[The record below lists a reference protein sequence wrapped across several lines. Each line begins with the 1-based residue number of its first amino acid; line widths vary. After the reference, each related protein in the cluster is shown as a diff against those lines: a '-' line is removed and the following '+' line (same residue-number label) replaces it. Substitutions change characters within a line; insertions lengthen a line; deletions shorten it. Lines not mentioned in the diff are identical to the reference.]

1 MKIVGV
7 GAGPK
12 MITEQAIEVI
22 KTADIVY
29 GSTRAIELAKAHI
42 RGEAR
47 VLTNFD
53 TFEDNEHVCI
63 LSTGDP
69 MLSGLGKKAPNNA
82 EIISGISSLQ
92 LACARQKVDI
102 ADLLVVTTHGRNH
115 SESKDKL
122 KSVFTFGRT
131 LFVLPDPGFDLSEIC
146 SFLDTSG
153 FKGDVVLFEDLGYE
167 NERITYGSLQS
178 PPDRASDLFCVL
190 ITPQNI
196 VEVSG
201 ESNKCD

>member
-12 MITEQAIEVI
+12 MITEEAIEVI
-22 KTADIVY
+22 KAADVVY
-29 GSTRAIELAKAHI
+29 GSARAIELAKAHI

-47 VLTNFD
+47 ILTHFD
-53 TFEDNEHVCI
+53 RLEDKAHVCI

-102 ADLLVVTTHGRNH
+102 ADVLVVTTHGRNL
-115 SESKDKL
+115 SESQDKL
-122 KSVFTFGRT
+122 KRTFAFGLK
-131 LFVLPDPGFDLSEIC
+131 LFVLPDPDFDLCEIC
-146 SFLDTSG
+146 TFLDAHG
-153 FKGDVVLFEDLGYE
+153 CKGDVVLFEDLGYE
-167 NERITYGSLQS
+167 NERITYGSIQS
-178 PPDRASDLFCVL
+178 PPDRASDLFCFL
-190 ITPQNI
+190 INPHHI
-196 VEVSG
+196 V
-201 ESNKCD
+201 

>member
-12 MITEQAIEVI
+12 MITEEAIEVI
-22 KTADIVY
+22 KTADVVY
-29 GSTRAIELAKAHI
+29 GSARAIELAKAYI

-47 VLTNFD
+47 VLTHFD
-53 TFEDNEHVCI
+53 IFENNERVCV

-69 MLSGLGKKAPNNA
+69 MLSGLGKKAPDNA

-102 ADLLVVTTHGRNH
+102 ADVLVVTTHGRNL

-122 KSVFTFGRT
+122 KCTFTFGRK
-131 LFVLPDPGFDLSEIC
+131 LFILPDPDFGLDEIC
-146 SFLDTSG
+146 AFLDACG
-153 FKGDVVLFEDLGYE
+153 YKGDVVLFEDLGYKS
-167 NERITYGSLQS
+167 ERITYGSIQS
-178 PPDRASDLFCVL
+178 PPNRVSDLFCIL
-190 ITPQNI
+190 ISPQNI
-196 VEVSG
+196 A
-201 ESNKCD
+201 

>member
-12 MITEQAIEVI
+12 MITEEAIEVI
-22 KTADIVY
+22 KAADVVY
-29 GSTRAIELAKAHI
+29 GSKRAIELARAHI

-53 TFEDNEHVCI
+53 TLEDNEHVCI

-69 MLSGLGKKAPNNA
+69 MLSGLGKKAPDNA

-102 ADLLVVTTHGRNH
+102 VDLLVVTTHGRNL

-122 KSVFTFGRT
+122 KSIFTFGRK

-146 SFLDTSG
+146 TFLDTCG
-153 FKGDVVLFEDLGYE
+153 YKGDVALFEDLGYE

-196 VEVSG
+196 AEVSG
-201 ESNKCD
+201 RQQQM

>member
-1 MKIVGV
+1 ML
-7 GAGPK
+7 
-12 MITEQAIEVI
+12 
-22 KTADIVY
+22 Y
-29 GSTRAIELAKAHI
+29 GSKRAIELAKAYI

-47 VLTNFD
+47 LLTNFD

-69 MLSGLGKKAPNNA
+69 MLSGLGKKAPDNA

-92 LACARQKVDI
+92 LACARQKVNI
-102 ADLLVVTTHGRNH
+102 ADVTVVTTHGRNL

-122 KSVFTFGRT
+122 KSIFAFRRK

-146 SFLDTSG
+146 TFLDTCG
-153 FKGDVVLFEDLGYE
+153 YKGDVVLFEGLGYE

-178 PPDRASDLFCVL
+178 PPDRASDLFCVM
-190 ITPQNI
+190 ITYQNI
-196 VEVSG
+196 AEASG
-201 ESNKCD
+201 RQ

>member
-22 KTADIVY
+22 KAAEVVY

-42 RGEAR
+42 RGEVR

-102 ADLLVVTTHGRNH
+102 ADLLVVTTHGRNL
-115 SESKDKL
+115 SESKEKL
-122 KSVFTFGRT
+122 KSIFAFGRK
-131 LFVLPDPGFDLSEIC
+131 LFVLSDPGFDLSEIC
-146 SFLDTSG
+146 TFLDTCG
-153 FKGDVVLFEDLGYE
+153 YKGDVVLFEDLGYE

-196 VEVSG
+196 AEVSG
-201 ESNKCD
+201 RQQQM

>member
-22 KTADIVY
+22 KAAEVVY

-102 ADLLVVTTHGRNH
+102 ADLLVVTTHGRNL

-122 KSVFTFGRT
+122 KSIFTFGRK

-146 SFLDTSG
+146 TFLDTCG
-153 FKGDVVLFEDLGYE
+153 YKGDVALFEDLGYE

-178 PPDRASDLFCVL
+178 PPDRTSDLFCVL

-196 VEVSG
+196 AEVSG
-201 ESNKCD
+201 RQQQM

>member
-12 MITEQAIEVI
+12 MITEKAIEVI
-22 KTADIVY
+22 KAADLVY
-29 GSTRAIELAKAHI
+29 GSKRAIELAKAHI

-47 VLTNFD
+47 ILTSFD
-53 TFEDNEHVCI
+53 AFEDSEQVCV

-69 MLSGLGKKAPNNA
+69 MLSGLGKKAPYNA

-102 ADLLVVTTHGRNH
+102 ADVLVVTTHGRNL
-115 SESKDKL
+115 SESKNKL
-122 KSVFTFGRT
+122 KNMFAFGQK
-131 LFVLPDPGFDLSEIC
+131 LFVLPDPGFDLGEIC
-146 SFLDTSG
+146 TFLDTCG
-153 FKGDVVLFEDLGYE
+153 YKGDVVLFEDLGYE

-190 ITPQNI
+190 ITPLQNI
-196 VEVSG
+196 SKA
-201 ESNKCD
+201 SRRQQQR

>member
-12 MITEQAIEVI
+12 MITEEAIEVI
-22 KTADIVY
+22 KAADVVY
-29 GSTRAIELAKAHI
+29 GSTRAIELAKVHI

-53 TFEDNEHVCI
+53 TFEDNENVCI

-102 ADLLVVTTHGRNH
+102 ADVLVVTTHGRNL

-122 KSVFTFGRT
+122 KSIFAFGRK

-146 SFLDTSG
+146 TFLDICG
-153 FKGDVVLFEDLGYE
+153 YKGDVVLFEDLGYE

-190 ITPQNI
+190 ITPQN
-196 VEVSG
+196 VADVSG
-201 ESNKCD
+201 RQQQV